1 MNDSDHRALTF
12 GANGEV
18 TRLEVLRALAWAA
31 PLTTDHLRRMVA
43 PAMLRRHFSERVLS
57 PMVDEGSVT
66 ARYQYEGQRRAAKR
80 QPPKRV
86 GLVWSLTE
94 RGFAI
99 IATHDKT
106 PQRPA
111 IVRGGAVLGHD
122 LMMGEVITRIIEW
135 TRPILSSI
143 YLEHEERLDESRRRP
158 IADAMLVVRYDP
170 TRVTPGIVPWKNLPP
185 APGEGVRLY
194 AIEIDRGTE
203 EYEITDA
210 KAVNYQRV
218 RNDPTF
224 YARYGTMFPVVLI
237 TVPSEARR
245 ARWHAGWKAMWPAG
259 KWLIATEERL
269 QHNEWLEYA
278 HGRERARTFVD
289 SWSPGQDS
297 VHEPGLR
304 SAPATD
310 ATTAPAKREVISLDW
325 ALKDL

>member
-1 MNDSDHRALTF
+1 
-12 GANGEV
+12 
-18 TRLEVLRALAWAA
+18 
-31 PLTTDHLRRMVA
+31 
-43 PAMLRRHFSERVLS
+43 MLQRHFSQRVMSRLL
-57 PMVDEGSVT
+57 DEGSVT
-66 ARYQYEGQRRAAKR
+66 TRYHYEIQRRVTKR

-94 RGFAI
+94 RGFAV
-99 IATHDKT
+99 IATQDKT
-106 PQRPA
+106 PQRSA

-122 LMMGEVITRIIEW
+122 LMMGEVVTRMIEW

-170 TRVTPGIVPWKNLPP
+170 TRITPGIVPWKNLPP

-224 YARYGTMFPVVLI
+224 YARYGNMFPVVLI
-237 TVPSEARR
+237 TVPNEARR
-245 ARWHAGWKAMWPAG
+245 ARWHAGWKALWPAG
-259 KWLIATEERL
+259 KWLIATEDRL
-269 QHNEWLEYA
+269 HHNEWLEYA

-289 SWSPGQDS
+289 GWHPGQDS
-297 VHEPGLR
+297 VQEPPRMGG
-304 SAPATD
+304 ATPATNG
-310 ATTAPAKREVISLDW
+310 APAKREVISLDW